1 MKNLNKQ
8 DNFFLKKAI
17 FISLFILFS
26 INLINI
32 YCYIFHYDG
41 YIGFCELYFSRD
53 NYIGNPLRAFVLIS
67 AVLIYFLFLNIYLY
81 FKYESLKNSYHRLN
95 KLNKIF
101 IIIIFFLF
109 LIHLVSKI
117 TWQTG
122 SVFENL
128 YTEDNLLENFTVL
141 FTLIASYNFI
151 KSTSYIKSKFE
162 KFIALFAS
170 IMLIFFIMEE
180 ISWGQR
186 FFNFETP
193 TFINEIN
200 LQNETNFHNILNK
213 HFYKLFYPIFNFT
226 MSLFLIFSIY
236 FRRNIID
243 IFKSEKYARL
253 LPSLKFEIYILIFY
267 LLIFN
272 SLWHPNGGELT
283 EQIFSIFILMYSI
296 DQLYI
301 LKFKK

>member
-1 MKNLNKQ
+1 MKNLNKNN
-8 DNFFLKKAI
+8 NFFLKKAI
-17 FISLFILFS
+17 FISLVILFL

-32 YCYIFHYDG
+32 YSYIFHYHG
-41 YIGFCELYFSRD
+41 YIELIELYFSRD
-53 NYIGNPLRAFVLIS
+53 NNITNPQRAFALIL
-67 AVLIYFLFLNIYLY
+67 AVLIYCLFLTIYLY
-81 FKYESLKNSYHRLN
+81 FKFESLKNSYHNLN

-101 IIIIFFLF
+101 IMIIFFLF

-141 FTLIASYNFI
+141 FALIASYNFI
-151 KSTSYIKSKFE
+151 KITTYIKGKFE
-162 KFIALFAS
+162 KFITLFTS
-170 IMLIFFIMEE
+170 ILLIFFILEE

-193 TFINEIN
+193 TLIKEIN

-213 HFYKLFYPIFNFT
+213 HFYKLLYPIFNLK
-226 MSLFLIFSIY
+226 MSLFLFFSIY

-243 IFKSEKYARL
+243 VFKSEKYTRL
-253 LPSLKFEIYILIFY
+253 LPSHKFEIYILIFY

-296 DQLYI
+296 DLLSI